1 MIPPRFVPPGVL
13 QLIEVEADGSK
24 TLLEEFPTSAK
35 NRNKLE
41 SVRRDLLMLN
51 PTRNLFTSE
60 NNAQQFNRNS
70 GEHEDVDLFL
80 ELPDDILETVG
91 WTQGDTLNVEV
102 IGNRIVLTR
111 VPQESL

>member
-1 MIPPRFVPPGVL
+1 
-13 QLIEVEADGSK
+13 
-24 TLLEEFPTSAK
+24 
-35 NRNKLE
+35 
-41 SVRRDLLMLN
+41 MLN
-51 PTRNLFTSE
+51 
-60 NNAQQFNRNS
+60 NS
-70 GEHEDVDLFL
+70 TVTLREHEDEDLFL